1 MIYLKGIYDSNSKQ
15 MMIEFKNSLLENH
28 FDVLRECVDKSK
40 SLGNLPS
47 DLEVKN
53 LYDGRCLITFHIDI
67 PDTKNGDRIGR
78 LPKNMT
84 EKISAVIENFREKAI
99 KKEFMT
105 TEFIPL
111 NGYPL
116 ENLQEDIKDAIKN
129 KRNFCV
135 IDKYSDYL
143 KFSKGEITKL
153 NQKKVEFLSNEY
165 SDTAIYIYEGNLKK
179 LKEIYKNQLKTVDW
193 G

>member
-1 MIYLKGIYDSNSKQ
+1 MIYLKGIYDANSKQ
-15 MMIEFKNSLLENH
+15 MVIEFNNNLIENH
-28 FDVLRECVDKSK
+28 FEILKECVEENKSMG
-40 SLGNLPS
+40 SLPS
-47 DLEVKN
+47 DLEVKKVSD
-53 LYDGRCLITFHIDI
+53 YRCIISFHIDI
-67 PDTKNGDRIGR
+67 PDTKDGERIGR

-84 EKISAVIENFREKAI
+84 EKISSVIEKFREKAI

-116 ENLQEDIKDAIKN
+116 EELQKDIKEAIKN

-143 KFSKGEITKL
+143 KFYKGEITKL
-153 NQKKVEFLSNEY
+153 KQKKLYFLSNEY
-165 SDTAIYIYEGNLKK
+165 SDAAIYIYEGNMKK
-179 LKEIYKNQLKTVDW
+179 LKEIYKNQLEFVDW

>member
-15 MMIEFKNSLLENH
+15 MMIEFKNNLLENH
-28 FDVLRECVDKSK
+28 FEVLEECVAENK
-40 SLGNLPS
+40 SLGRLPS

-67 PDTKNGDRIGR
+67 PDTKEGKKIGK

-84 EKISAVIENFREKAI
+84 EKISAVIEKFRERAM

-111 NGYPL
+111 TGYPL
-116 ENLQEDIKDAIKN
+116 ENYRKI
-129 KRNFCV
+129 
-135 IDKYSDYL
+135 S
-143 KFSKGEITKL
+143 
-153 NQKKVEFLSNEY
+153 
-165 SDTAIYIYEGNLKK
+165 KK
-179 LKEIYKNQLKTVDW
+179 LSRTKETSVLSTNILIT
-193 G
+193 

>member
-15 MMIEFKNSLLENH
+15 MMIEFKNNLLENH
-28 FDVLRECVDKSK
+28 FEVLEECVAENK
-40 SLGNLPS
+40 SLGRLPS

-67 PDTKNGDRIGR
+67 PDTKEGKRIGK

-84 EKISAVIENFREKAI
+84 EKISAVIEKFRERAM

-111 NGYPL
+111 TGYPL
-116 ENLQEDIKDAIKN
+116 EELQKDIKEAIKN

-135 IDKYSDYL
+135 IDKYSEYL
-143 KFSKGEITKL
+143 KFSKGETTKL
-153 NQKKVEFLSNEY
+153 KQKKVEFLSNEY
-165 SDTAIYIYEGNLKK
+165 SDAAIYIYEGNLKK
-179 LKEIYKNQLKTVDW
+179 LKEIYKNQLETVDW

>member
-1 MIYLKGIYDSNSKQ
+1 MIYLKGIYDANSKQ
-15 MMIEFKNSLLENH
+15 MVIEFNNNLIENH
-28 FDVLRECVDKSK
+28 FEILKECVEENKSMG
-40 SLGNLPS
+40 SLPS
-47 DLEVKN
+47 DLEVKKVSD
-53 LYDGRCLITFHIDI
+53 YRCIISFHIDI
-67 PDTKNGDRIGR
+67 PDTKDGERIGR

-84 EKISAVIENFREKAI
+84 EKISSVIEKFREKAI

-116 ENLQEDIKDAIKN
+116 EELKKDIKEAIKN

-143 KFSKGEITKL
+143 KFYNGEITKL
-153 NQKKVEFLSNEY
+153 KQKKLYFLSNEY
-165 SDTAIYIYEGNLKK
+165 SDAAIYIYEGNMKK
-179 LKEIYKNQLKTVDW
+179 LKEIYKNQLEFVDW